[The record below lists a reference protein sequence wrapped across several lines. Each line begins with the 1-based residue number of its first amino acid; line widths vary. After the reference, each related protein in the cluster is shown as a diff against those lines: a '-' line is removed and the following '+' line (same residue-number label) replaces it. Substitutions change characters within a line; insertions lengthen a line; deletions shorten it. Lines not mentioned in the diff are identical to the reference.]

1 MVPPDFQKVLPPS
14 VLRIVTMERAKY
26 PLIIQGGMGIAI
38 SSWQLARTVSMAGQL
53 GVVSGTSI
61 DAVITRRLQ
70 DGDLDGSVRLALSQ
84 FPDQELSQEVL
95 RRFYIEGGKE
105 RSAPYA
111 PVPKLSLHP
120 SDFAAQLLV
129 ISTFVEV
136 ALAKEKHDGLIGI
149 NFLEKIQLAT
159 LASIY
164 GALLADVDYILIGAG
179 IPSEIPRVLR
189 DLVEHRKTDLPIA
202 VENATQKYRL
212 RFDPKI
218 IKGDNSVTLHK
229 PIFLAIVS
237 SHILAGYLNKDDETR
252 PDGFVIEGPSAGGHN
267 APPRGKTPIG
277 ENGQSLFSERD
288 DADLEKVKA
297 IGLPFWLAGGYSTP
311 DKVREAIQAG
321 AQGVQVGSLFAL
333 AKESGLLHSYR
344 TEILEKIEKNELTVI
359 TDPLGSPT
367 SFPFKY
373 IELSET
379 ISDHELFEERRRLCD
394 LGYLRTVVEK
404 SDGRIAYRCAGE
416 PERTYLFK
424 EGQPG
429 GTLEKKCLCNALMAN
444 VGMAQHRLDGY
455 EELPLITMGSDQKG
469 EKELLTLHPH
479 GWSATDVLDYLV
491 SPSMKVNEF

>member
-1 MVPPDFQKVLPPS
+1 MVPPDYQKVLTRTL
-14 VLRIVTMERAKY
+14 LRIATMESTKH

-38 SSWQLARTVSMAGQL
+38 SSWKMAREVSMAGQL

-61 DAVITRRLQ
+61 DAVISRRLQ
-70 DGDLDGSVRLALSQ
+70 DGDLDGMVRFALSQ
-84 FPDQELSQEVL
+84 FPDQDLSQEVL
-95 RRFYIEGGKE
+95 RRFYLEGGKE
-105 RSAPYA
+105 RTAPYA
-111 PVPKLSLHP
+111 PVPKLSLQP

-136 ALAKEKHDGLIGI
+136 ALAKEGHDGLIGI

-159 LASIY
+159 AASIY
-164 GALLADVDYILIGAG
+164 GALLANVDYILMGAG
-179 IPSEIPRVLR
+179 IPSEIPRVIR
-189 DLVEHRKTDLPIA
+189 DLVQHRKTELPIA

-218 IKGDNSVTLHK
+218 INGDKSLGLRK
-229 PIFLAIVS
+229 PVFLAIVS
-237 SHILAGYLNKDDETR
+237 SHILAGYLNKDVETR

-267 APPRGKTPIG
+267 APPRGKNPIG

-288 DADLEKVKA
+288 NADLQKVKA

-311 DKVREAIQAG
+311 DKVREAIDLG

-333 AKESGLLHSYR
+333 AKESGLLNSYR
-344 TEILEKIEKNELTVI
+344 TEILEKIEKNELKVI

-373 IELSET
+373 IELTDT
-379 ISDHELFEERRRLCD
+379 ISDHELFDDRRRLCD

-404 SDGRIAYRCAGE
+404 SDGRIAYRCSGE

-429 GTLEKKCLCNALMAN
+429 GTFQKKCLCNALMAN
-444 VGMAQHRLDGY
+444 VGMAQHRIDGY

-469 EKELLTLHPH
+469 QRELLTIHPH
-479 GWSATDVLDYLV
+479 GWSAREVLDYLV
-491 SPSMKVNEF
+491 SPSIKVNEF